1 MNLEEFKQ
9 KFQNLKNKGFGLT
22 FEDKLPLLF
31 KKIEDI

>member
-1 MNLEEFKQ
+1 MKLEEFKQ
-9 KFQNLKNKGFGLT
+9 KFQVLKGTGFRT